1 MRCKSLHSKLS
12 LCPLDI
18 LLATLGTRYI
28 VYQRVFAWFTK
39 TFCFGEKNS
48 HNIEKNFQE
57 KNSRYKK
64 RILITKK
71 EISLQKK
78 KKKKILTT
86 VKIFSQQKKNFHNE
100 KIIFLTKKKISQQ
113 KKNSHNKKK
122 EFSQQEKIL
131 IAKRK
136 ILTTKKQFSQ
146 QNEKKILTEN

>member
-78 KKKKILTT
+78 KKKILTT